1 MWGIILSDLKAILAK
16 IEVEVGSAITFLLS
30 FLREAVTEE
39 EAALFPAFQALA
51 TKILN
56 DEAAIQG
63 LNVQARVT
71 LIVTDFLAT
80 LPADIALAKTA
91 LVNSWAWAIAHQQG
105 LTNGNQGTSSTGDF
119 SGTASPTPAT

>member
-1 MWGIILSDLKAILAK
+1 MWKIIIADLKAVLAK
-16 IEVEVGSAITFLLS
+16 IEGEISTAWS
-30 FLREAVTEE
+30 FLMAFLKEAITEE

-63 LNVQARVT
+63 LDVKGRVA
-71 LIVTDFLAT
+71 LMVTDFLAT

-105 LTNGNQGTSSTGDF
+105 LTDGNQGSSSTGDF
-119 SGTASPTPAT
+119 SGTTTPPA